1 MKHYKFKDNL
11 TAIILCGGKGTRLYP
26 LTKNTPKPLIKIKN
40 KEILKYILDH
50 LFKAGIN
57 NIILAT
63 GYKHKSFKNFYLKL
77 IPNLKSKIKVLNT
90 GANNDI
96 LKRIAICEK
105 ASKDYILICY
115 GDTIVDIDINRL
127 INFFLKDKNNITI
140 CSYRLKSQF
149 GVMKLNQK
157 GVVKSFEEKP
167 NLNLYF
173 NIGFFLLPKKKFQ
186 LIKKFKSFK
195 SFLENYSSNHV
206 LRSYIHKGNHITVN
220 TLDELNNAR
229 KQLNEKK

>member
-50 LFKAGIN
+50 LFKARIN

-90 GANNDI
+90 CANNDI
-96 LKRIAICEK
+96 LKRIAIC
-105 ASKDYILICY
+105 
-115 GDTIVDIDINRL
+115 
-127 INFFLKDKNNITI
+127 
-140 CSYRLKSQF
+140 
-149 GVMKLNQK
+149 
-157 GVVKSFEEKP
+157 
-167 NLNLYF
+167 
-173 NIGFFLLPKKKFQ
+173 
-186 LIKKFKSFK
+186 
-195 SFLENYSSNHV
+195 
-206 LRSYIHKGNHITVN
+206 
-220 TLDELNNAR
+220 
-229 KQLNEKK
+229 